1 MVHIEPSSS
10 TVESDFPPRR
20 KWRFLRGHL
29 RLLLLALG
37 NDRARLLTSRGDPL
51 LLLRVLSLLLLLKMQ
66 LLLLLLL
73 LDLLLLLLLSPHLL
87 LVTLLVR
94 QRRRQRST
102 RSSPLLKPI
111 RRRRIHTVTLLL
123 LLLTSSS
130 SILRRRP
137 AERASHA
144 SRQTCRC
151 RRRSRDRRVDRVRQ
165 KLERDLT
172 VNE

>member
-1 MVHIEPSSS
+1 VVHIEPSSS

-51 LLLRVLSLLLLLKMQ
+51 LLL
-66 LLLLLLL
+66 L

-111 RRRRIHTVTLLL
+111 RRRRVHTVTLLL
-123 LLLTSSS
+123 LLLTPSS